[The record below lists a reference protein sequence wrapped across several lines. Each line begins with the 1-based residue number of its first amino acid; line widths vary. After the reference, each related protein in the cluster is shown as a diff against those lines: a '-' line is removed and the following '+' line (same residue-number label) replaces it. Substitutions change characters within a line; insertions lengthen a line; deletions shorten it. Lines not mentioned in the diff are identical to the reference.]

1 MIRRPPR
8 STLFPYTTLFRSRPE
23 KGRLSHPRLARGRA
37 QEVRPR
43 QGAQVVP
50 VLETLSGS
58 LKLAAN
64 SALMK
69 LREGRILR
77 PFCCAFAEQLTQFF
91 LKTCASAQTDFQRGD
106 LRVRRGNDARS
117 FFGRAG
123 YAASQSL
130 GGPCRLIQPR
140 FISLPQWLRQCWEP
154 CCCFSAGRRISR
166 H

>member
-64 SALMK
+64 SALIDRK
-69 LREGRILR
+69 STRLNSSHANISYAV
-77 PFCCAFAEQLTQFF
+77 FC
-91 LKTCASAQTDFQRGD
+91 LKKKKQTHDI
-106 LRVRRGNDARS
+106 
-117 FFGRAG
+117 
-123 YAASQSL
+123 
-130 GGPCRLIQPR
+130 RLP
-140 FISLPQWLRQCWEP
+140 
-154 CCCFSAGRRISR
+154 
-166 H
+166 